1 MIAGFIADRFGPT
14 QVFLVGALATL
25 QGLVRVFAD
34 APRKL
39 SALSAASELWMSMST
54 SLATRVASIET
65 GVASAAP

>member
-39 SALSAASELWMSMST
+39 SALSAASEL
-54 SLATRVASIET
+54 L
-65 GVASAAP
+65 